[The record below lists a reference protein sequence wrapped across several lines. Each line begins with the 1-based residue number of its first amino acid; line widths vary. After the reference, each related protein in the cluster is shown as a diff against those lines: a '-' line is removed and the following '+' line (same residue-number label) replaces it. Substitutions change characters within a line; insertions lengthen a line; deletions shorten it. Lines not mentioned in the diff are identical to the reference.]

1 MKWTDLKF
9 FGEGDK
15 IVADRLAESMNAGD
29 NIFPPVHQIMR
40 AFDLTPFD
48 KVKVVILGQDPYPTA
63 GHANGLAFS
72 VNACV
77 EPLPRSLQ
85 NIFKELEDDLGVKR
99 TCGSLRDWAS
109 QGVLLMNNVLTV
121 HEGKPG
127 SHHGW
132 GWEALTEEAIKELN
146 DKRQHLV
153 FVFWGKKAQEKMPL
167 VDRNKHKVIAT
178 AHPSPLSARRG
189 FFGSKPFSRINAYLK
204 KTGQTEIKWK

>member
-15 IVADRLAESMNAGD
+15 VVANKLAESMNAGD
-29 NIFPPVHQIMR
+29 EIFPPVHQIMR

-77 EPLPRSLQ
+77 EPLPKSLQ

-99 TCGSLRDWAS
+99 NCGSLRDWAD
-109 QGVLLMNNVLTV
+109 QGVLLINNTLTV
-121 HEGKPG
+121 EAGKAG
-127 SHHGW
+127 SHQGW
-132 GWEALTEEAIKELN
+132 GWEALTDEAIKALSEKKN
-146 DKRQHLV
+146 NLV
-153 FVFWGKKAQEKMPL
+153 FVMWGKKAQEKASL
-167 VDRNKHKVIAT
+167 IDHTKHLTIQSP
-178 AHPSPLSARRG
+178 HPSPLSAYRG
-189 FFGSKPFSRINAYLK
+189 FFGSKPFSRINAYFR
-204 KTGQTEIKWK
+204 KTGQSEIKWK